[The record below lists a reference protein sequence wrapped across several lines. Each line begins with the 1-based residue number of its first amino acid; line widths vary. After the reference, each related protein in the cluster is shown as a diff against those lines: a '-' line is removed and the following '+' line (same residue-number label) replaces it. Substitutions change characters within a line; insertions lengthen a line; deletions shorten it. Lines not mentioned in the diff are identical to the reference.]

1 MRVYNQVW
9 YFIKFYSMSRNKIVL
24 AGGTGFLG
32 SFLASKFRE
41 KGEEVIIISRKKG
54 DILWSDQEGM
64 IQAFNNA
71 DLVINLAGKSVN
83 CRYNE
88 ANKREILQSR
98 TETTR
103 LIGAAIMKC
112 HHPPRL
118 WINSSTA
125 TIYRHAADRLMTE
138 EHGEIGKGFSVGV
151 ALEWEKTFFDFHLSD
166 TRQIALRM
174 AIVLGKQGG
183 VMEPLKRLV
192 RFGLGGKQGSG
203 KQMFSWIHLEDVFGV
218 ILFLKEHRELQGVFN
233 CSSPHPVSN
242 EILMKLL
249 RKILHVQFGLP
260 SPGWLLEIGALFIR
274 TETELILKSRWVI
287 PSRLLKSGY
296 TFTYPSL
303 PAALEEI
310 IDNHQVKRPDKEWS
324 V

>member
-1 MRVYNQVW
+1 
-9 YFIKFYSMSRNKIVL
+9 MSRNKIVI

-103 LIGAAIMKC
+103 LIGAAILKC

-125 TIYRHAADRLMTE
+125 TIYRHAADRPMTE

-183 VMEPLKRLV
+183 VMDPLKRLV
-192 RFGLGGKQGSG
+192 RLGLGGKQGSG
-203 KQMFSWIHLEDVFGV
+203 QQMFSWIHLEDVFG
-218 ILFLKEHRELQGVFN
+218 IISFLKEHRELQGVFN

-249 RKILHVQFGLP
+249 RKILHVKIGLP

-287 PSRLLKSGY
+287 PSRLLESGY

-310 IDNHQVKRPDKEWS
+310 INNHQVKRPDKEWS

>member
-1 MRVYNQVW
+1 
-9 YFIKFYSMSRNKIVL
+9 MSRNKIVL